1 MPRVALTQAQR
12 EEQRLQDRA
21 ERLADGLAIYKRRHR
36 LNNYALARAVGIG
49 HETVSRLMAADRT
62 VRLPLETAWR
72 LEQIAR
78 LGNEEGAT

>member
-1 MPRVALTQAQR
+1 MLPRQFPAA
-12 EEQRLQDRA
+12 EEQRLQERA

-72 LEQIAR
+72 LEQIAK